1 MNEVLTRD
9 CSYRKTLKKHED
21 PNYQSLLS
29 ACHKRCAQR
38 TLVAMEKNGSIFI
51 KLGQHLSSLN
61 YLLPVEWCE
70 TFIPL
75 QDKCPVSGYSSIQA
89 MVLEDT
95 GKSLDDYFEE
105 FDRRPIGTASL
116 AQVHMATLKETGERV
131 AVKVQHPS
139 LDEWAKLDLALT
151 RFSFS
156 TLKRFFPEY
165 DMTWLSEEM
174 EVSLPKELDFREEGK
189 NAKRAKE
196 YFSHIPELPLIIP
209 EVHWAQRRILVMECV
224 AGHRLDDLEF
234 LDSNGIDR
242 DEVSAA
248 LSRIFNEMIFGTG
261 APLHCDPHGGNL
273 AIKHNPD
280 KRKPRNFDVVLYDH
294 GLYRDIPMDL
304 RRAYA
309 HLWLAVLDVDEKAM
323 RKYAYEVAGVN
334 DDEFPLFASA
344 ITGRDYR
351 VVTSS
356 VAKQRDDTEKQAI
369 SDALGDGLLEQL
381 VQMLGKVPR
390 VILLILKTNDLT
402 RSLDENL
409 QTRQG
414 PIRTFMILAQYAARA
429 VFEEQLDGIKG
440 SVLWPG
446 NLLKYGFA
454 LTAYAKVAVK
464 LRVYEVY
471 LSVRRHMGLSASP
484 LG

>member
-1 MNEVLTRD
+1 
-9 CSYRKTLKKHED
+9 
-21 PNYQSLLS
+21 
-29 ACHKRCAQR
+29 
-38 TLVAMEKNGSIFI
+38 
-51 KLGQHLSSLN
+51 
-61 YLLPVEWCE
+61 
-70 TFIPL
+70 
-75 QDKCPVSGYSSIQA
+75 
-89 MVLEDT
+89 
-95 GKSLDDYFEE
+95 
-105 FDRRPIGTASL
+105 
-116 AQVHMATLKETGERV
+116 
-131 AVKVQHPS
+131 
-139 LDEWAKLDLALT
+139 
-151 RFSFS
+151 
-156 TLKRFFPEY
+156 
-165 DMTWLSEEM
+165 
-174 EVSLPKELDFREEGK
+174 
-189 NAKRAKE
+189 
-196 YFSHIPELPLIIP
+196 
-209 EVHWAQRRILVMECV
+209 
-224 AGHRLDDLEF
+224 
-234 LDSNGIDR
+234 
-242 DEVSAA
+242 
-248 LSRIFNEMIFGTG
+248 MIFGTG

-273 AIKHNPD
+273 AIRHNPD

-309 HLWLAVLDVDEKAM
+309 HLWLAVLDVDEPAM
-323 RKYAYEVAGVN
+323 RKYAYQVAGVS
-334 DDEFPLFASA
+334 DEEFPLFASA

-409 QTRQG
+409 HTRQG

-446 NLLKYGFA
+446 NLLRYGIA

>member
-1 MNEVLTRD
+1 
-9 CSYRKTLKKHED
+9 
-21 PNYQSLLS
+21 
-29 ACHKRCAQR
+29 
-38 TLVAMEKNGSIFI
+38 
-51 KLGQHLSSLN
+51 
-61 YLLPVEWCE
+61 
-70 TFIPL
+70 
-75 QDKCPVSGYSSIQA
+75 
-89 MVLEDT
+89 
-95 GKSLDDYFEE
+95 
-105 FDRRPIGTASL
+105 
-116 AQVHMATLKETGERV
+116 
-131 AVKVQHPS
+131 
-139 LDEWAKLDLALT
+139 
-151 RFSFS
+151 
-156 TLKRFFPEY
+156 
-165 DMTWLSEEM
+165 MTWLSEEM

-273 AIKHNPD
+273 AIRHNPD
-280 KRKPRNFDVVLYDH
+280 KSKPRNFDVVLYDH
-294 GLYRDIPMDL
+294 GLYRDIPMGL

-309 HLWLAVLDVDEKAM
+309 HLWLAVLDVDEPAM
-323 RKYAYEVAGVN
+323 RKYAYQVAGVS
-334 DDEFPLFASA
+334 DEEFPLFASA

-409 QTRQG
+409 HTRQG

-446 NLLKYGFA
+446 NLLRYGIA